1 MSKRYNKLI
10 VIGKVKK
17 FYYLDGTL
25 QFRVEMGC
33 KYDVLEIEYKG
44 YVEPEKVDTF
54 FKPAVGKTLVFDCF
68 ISTSS
73 LGDIRKVYFSSFREL
88 NATKRR
94 CLTAGGL
101 NGHI

>member
-17 FYYLDGTL
+17 FYYLDGAL

-33 KYDVLEIEYKG
+33 KYDVLEIEYYG
-44 YVEPEKVDTF
+44 HVEPENVDAF

-68 ISTSS
+68 ISTGS

-94 CLTAGGL
+94 CLTAGV
-101 NGHI
+101 